1 MTNDWPGARGPFG
14 RVCAC
19 AVTGAPARPIGLY
32 AGKALGYG
40 RNELLSIA
48 LLRLGCERVG

>member
-1 MTNDWPGARGPFG
+1 MTNDRPGARGPIG

-19 AVTGAPARPIGLY
+19 AVTGATARPIGLY